1 MTHAQRLRKP
11 DQESVRLTLQGMLRI
26 KPILLLMAVLAA
38 AELFG
43 MWLGSPRTQEI
54 WTRAAMPY
62 RLARLQLEPPD
73 TLLPVPVSGVRRK
86 HIANTWKAPRP
97 GDRRHEGQ
105 DIFAKRGTP
114 VISATRGVVT
124 RVSDRVLGGKSV
136 FVFGPGGRTYF
147 YTHLDGYPEGLRRG
161 DVVTPGTV
169 LGYVGN
175 TGNAS
180 TTPPHLHFGIYGP
193 GGAINPLPL
202 LSDQAPGLKRSS
214 TST

>member
-1 MTHAQRLRKP
+1 
-11 DQESVRLTLQGMLRI
+11 MLRI
-26 KPILLLMAVLAA
+26 KPILFLICVLGA

-43 MWLGSPRTQEI
+43 LWMETPQAQDVWR
-54 WTRAAMPY
+54 RAAMPY
-62 RLARLQLEPPD
+62 RLAKLQLEPAD
-73 TLLPVPVSGVRRK
+73 RLLPVPVQGLRRK
-86 HIANTWKAPRP
+86 QIANTWKAPRP
-97 GDRRHEGQ
+97 GDRKHEGQ
-105 DIFAKRGTP
+105 DIFARRGTP

-124 RVSDRVLGGKSV
+124 RVSDKVLGGKSV

-147 YTHLDGYPEGLRRG
+147 YTHLDRYAEDLTPGAI
-161 DVVTPGTV
+161 VTPGMV

-175 TGNAS
+175 TGNAR

-202 LSDQAPGLKRSS
+202 LSDQAPDLKRSS

>member
-1 MTHAQRLRKP
+1 M
-11 DQESVRLTLQGMLRI
+11 RLTLQGMLRI
-26 KPILLLMAVLAA
+26 RPILALMAALGA
-38 AELFG
+38 AELVG
-43 MWLGSPRTQEI
+43 MWMGSPQAREI
-54 WTRAAMPY
+54 WMRASMLY
-62 RLARLQLEPPD
+62 RLARLQIEEPD
-73 TLLPVPVSGVRRK
+73 TLLPVPVAGVRRK
-86 HIANTWKAPRP
+86 QIANTWKAPRP

-124 RVSDRVLGGKSV
+124 RISDNVLGGKSV

-147 YTHLDGYPEGLRRG
+147 YTHLDSYAEGLG
-161 DVVTPGTV
+161 TADVVTPGMV

-175 TGNAS
+175 TGNAR